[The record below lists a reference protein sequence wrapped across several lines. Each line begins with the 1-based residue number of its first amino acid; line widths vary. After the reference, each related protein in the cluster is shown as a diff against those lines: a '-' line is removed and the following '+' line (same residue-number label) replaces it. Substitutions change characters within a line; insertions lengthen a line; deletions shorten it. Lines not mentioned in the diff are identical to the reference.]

1 MGFGVGPL
9 SVPFPVPVPVPIYGL
24 SSIPLRFDRD
34 LNTDAMVA
42 DDDGGKET
50 PISSI
55 KQMLEIE
62 ISKVG
67 WGREERIHR
76 FSGLEETHKI
86 KNYYSRH

>member
-1 MGFGVGPL
+1 MLPLMMGFGVGPL
-9 SVPFPVPVPVPIYGL
+9 SVPFPFPVPVPVPIYGL
-24 SSIPLRFDRD
+24 SSIPLRTDVRLPDRG
-34 LNTDAMVA
+34 LNSDAMVA

-67 WGREERIHR
+67 
-76 FSGLEETHKI
+76 
-86 KNYYSRH
+86 